1 MTFRKKLSFSPSGMP
16 ASMKSAVMRSRSVK
30 TLLLLSALIISAT
43 VSAQQLPLDS
53 CIRKGVLDNGLTYYI
68 RHNAQTPGQ
77 ADFYIAQRVGSI
89 LEEPHQRGLAHFLE
103 HAAFNGTKN
112 FPAGNGEENSVR
124 NWCEKNGIK
133 FGADLNAYTS
143 IDQTVYNISNAP
155 VTKAGVT
162 DTCLIILHDWAGFL
176 LLKGEEIDKERGVIR
191 EEWRARRSR
200 FASTRLMEDAM
211 ATIYAGSKYA
221 DCLPIGHIEVVDTF
235 HHDALRDYYRKWYR
249 PDLQG
254 IIVVGDINVDE
265 VEAKIKSLFGADI
278 LPEERAERIYY
289 NVPDNKEMILFTKAD
304 DEQPSLNLQLYMK
317 RDAEPR
323 ETRNSRE
330 AFIGGYKSR
339 LAMFIL
345 RQRLQQLSREAEP
358 RLMSTTC
365 RDNSFYVTP
374 EKDAFALT
382 IGLLPANPK
391 AGIDAA
397 IEVVEKARRYGFTEA
412 ELEHAKVQHTVSIEH
427 KLDNKDKTR
436 NAEYARSIVNNFCNA
451 EPCMNIVDEAALE
464 AYLSDSITLEDIN
477 NTVKE
482 IITNKNQVCIVFG
495 PTKYDG
501 KPYTMPSENEFKTW
515 IETAQQKDYTD
526 DNDNTAV
533 DQTFMKKLPKK
544 GKIVSRKQVAN
555 GYKEYVLSN
564 GIKVYARSSD
574 IEPNRLT
581 INMFR
586 LGGRS
591 LYSDDDAAT
600 LQFLGSVVRE
610 SGAADFDYLTLEKKR
625 RGKALRVTP
634 YISAEEEGVNGVCV
648 ASDLKTWLEVMHLY
662 LTQPRK
668 DDAIFRNTIAKQR
681 SLLKNRTANPNV
693 SYNDSLR
700 VALYG
705 QRKRTEPMTEQRL
718 GEVDHERM
726 YQIYKERFSNLA
738 GMNLII
744 TGDIREDD
752 FEDLLCQY
760 VASLPGKPSKAQE
773 PKVGK
778 DVLDIQRVNATHVFA
793 EELKTP
799 SALTNVFYTAD
810 IPYTAENDLKLDV
823 LSQIMRAVYT
833 ETVREEKGG
842 TYGVSVSGQFWKYPS
857 DACCMTIN
865 FRCAPDKYAE
875 LLPIIDEQLQKMAAN
890 GPTGE
895 QLKKVKEYERKNYD
909 RAVLT
914 NGWWEYVCYHELKE
928 GIDFEKDYL
937 KKVDALTT
945 DDIRL
950 FCKQLVDAKNRIQV
964 TMTPKN

>member
-1 MTFRKKLSFSPSGMP
+1 M
-16 ASMKSAVMRSRSVK
+16 
-30 TLLLLSALIISAT
+30 LLLSATAIPFT
-43 VSAQQLPLDS
+43 TSAQPLPLDS
-53 CIRKGVLDNGLTYYI
+53 CIRKGTLDNGLTYYI

-89 LEEPHQRGLAHFLE
+89 LEEPEQRGLAHFLE

-112 FPAGNGEENSVR
+112 FPAGNGEDHSIR
-124 NWCEKNGIK
+124 NWCEKHGIK

-143 IDQTVYNISNAP
+143 IDQTVYNISNVP
-155 VTKAGVT
+155 VTKSGVA
-162 DTCLIILHDWAGFL
+162 DTCLLILHDWAGAL
-176 LLKGEEIDKERGVIR
+176 LLRDEEIDKERGVIK
-191 EEWRARRSR
+191 EEWRTRRSR

-235 HHDALRDYYRKWYR
+235 HHDVLRDYYRKWYR

-254 IIVVGDINVDE
+254 IIVVGDIDVNDIE
-265 VEAKIKSLFGADI
+265 SKIKTLFSADT
-278 LPEERAERIYY
+278 LPANRAERIYY
-289 NVPDNKEMILFTKAD
+289 PVPDNKEMIVYTKAD
-304 DEQPSLNLQLYMK
+304 DEQPSLNMQLYMK

-323 ETRNSRE
+323 DTRDSRE

-345 RQRLQQLSREAEP
+345 RQRLQQLSREATP
-358 RLMSTTC
+358 RLMSTSC

-374 EKDAFALT
+374 EKDAFAMT
-382 IGLLPANPK
+382 ISLLPDNPK
-391 AGIDAA
+391 AGIEAA
-397 IEVVEKARRYGFTEA
+397 IEVVEKARRYGFTAA

-436 NAEYARSIVNNFCNA
+436 NAEYAKSIVNNFCNGD
-451 EPCMNIVDEAALE
+451 PCMNIVDEAALE
-464 AYLSDSITLEDIN
+464 AHLSDSITLEDLNETIR
-477 NTVKE
+477 E
-482 IITNKNQVCIVFG
+482 IVTNQNQVCIVFG

-501 KPYTMPSENEFKTW
+501 KPYTMPSDSDFKAWVEN
-515 IETAQQKDYTD
+515 AQQKKYA
-526 DNDNTAV
+526 NDNLDNAV
-533 DQTFMKKLPKK
+533 DQTFMRKLPKK
-544 GKIVSRKQVAN
+544 GKITSRKQIAN
-555 GYKEYVLSN
+555 GYTEYSLSN
-564 GIKVYARSSD
+564 GIRVYARPSD

-591 LYSDDDAAT
+591 LYGDDDAAT
-600 LQFLGSVVRE
+600 LQLLGSVVRE

-634 YISAEEEGVNGVCV
+634 YINSEDEGVNGVCV
-648 ASDLKTWLEVMHLY
+648 ASDLKTWLEVMYLY

-668 DDAIFRNTIAKQR
+668 DEAIFQSIVSRQR
-681 SLLKNRTANPNV
+681 ALLKNRNANPNV
-693 SYNDSLR
+693 AYNDSLR
-700 VALYG
+700 IALYG
-705 QRKRTEPMTEQRL
+705 QRKRTEPMSEERL
-718 GEVDHERM
+718 SEVDHNRM

-760 VASLPGKPSKAQE
+760 VASLPGKPSKAQS

-778 DVLDIQRVNATHVFA
+778 DVLDILRTNATHVFS

-810 IPYTAENDLKLDV
+810 MPYTAENDLKLDV

-857 DACCMTIN
+857 EACSMTIN
-865 FRCAPDKYAE
+865 FRCAPEKFGE
-875 LLPIIDEQLQKMAAN
+875 LLPIIDAQLQKMAAE
-890 GPTGE
+890 GPTEE
-895 QLKKVKEYERKNYD
+895 QLQKVKEYERKNYD

-914 NGWWEYVCYHELKE
+914 NGWWEYVCYHYVRE

-937 KKVDALTT
+937 KKVEDLTT
-945 DDIRL
+945 DDIRT
-950 FCKQLVDAKNRIQV
+950 FCKQLVDARNRIQV
-964 TMTPKN
+964 TMLPK